1 MTAINANSTG
11 VAPGSPAMVAK
22 IESTA
27 EPTSRAP
34 QARDISAQRIG
45 FRPSGTLLSPT
56 AAVRVVTG
64 IAGRRGVHCTVA
76 GARMAV
82 ARCDCSHCGR
92 WSRVMTHLRCGLRA
106 KNSCRSCCPRKKG
119 FAGAKGRASRF
130 RLRSRALGAADC
142 TAKCRSRSWRRR
154 EKAKP
159 PFRVKN
165 ILNV

>member
-27 EPTSRAP
+27 EPTSRAL
-34 QARDISAQRIG
+34 QARDKSAQRIG

-56 AAVRVVTG
+56 AAVPWLLGSLGVVAC
-64 IAGRRGVHCTVA
+64 IAPWRARGWQWLDVIAATVVV
-76 GARMAV
+76 V
-82 ARCDCSHCGR
+82 ACYDAFA
-92 WSRVMTHLRCGLRA
+92 LGLRA
-106 KNSCRSCCPRKKG
+106 KNSCPSCCPRKKG
-119 FAGAKGRASRF
+119 FAGARGRASRF

-142 TAKCRSRSWRRR
+142 TAKCNSRSWRRR

-159 PFRVKN
+159 PSG
-165 ILNV
+165 